1 MPSKTTRAEQEKLV
15 QHSGHSSQDNSL
27 LFPSFQ
33 GDQKIS
39 WFSDLNALNPRRESP
54 QSQESGKNI
63 LYDLGFDS
71 SDDGF

>member
-1 MPSKTTRAEQEKLV
+1 MPSKTTRAERGNLM
-15 QHSGHSSQDNSL
+15 HRSGHSTQDNSL
-27 LFPSFQ
+27 LPPSSH
-33 GDQKIS
+33 GDHQMS
-39 WFSDLNALNPRRESP
+39 WFSDLNDLNPRTESP